1 MQAWLSFAL
10 VLTALRIEIVTA
22 ELQYDPWQE
31 DTQLDSIKTSDNV
44 DRLRSRT
51 PLNGRRQSLLKPQ
64 VNFATDFANKDK
76 VWMLLPWKLD
86 KEVAFPKPQD
96 DTSEHYLKSNRAT
109 DYTKKIFLAPY
120 PRKIQ
125 GGELY
130 GFANAERACRESG
143 QAFHADGGFRALLT
157 THNRPLSKILP
168 KHMYNLSVVN
178 IEGDLLAETWGDF
191 IDGKITDHPLIAMD
205 GTKDHIGPRWSWKYF
220 WLGDGYGR
228 TCEHWLSSYF
238 MDVANVFAFD
248 YQSGQVVNEI
258 SSCSASL
265 HLLCYSVCD
274 EYGSFL

>member
-44 DRLRSRT
+44 
-51 PLNGRRQSLLKPQ
+51 
-64 VNFATDFANKDK
+64 
-76 VWMLLPWKLD
+76 
-86 KEVAFPKPQD
+86 
-96 DTSEHYLKSNRAT
+96 
-109 DYTKKIFLAPY
+109 IFLAPY